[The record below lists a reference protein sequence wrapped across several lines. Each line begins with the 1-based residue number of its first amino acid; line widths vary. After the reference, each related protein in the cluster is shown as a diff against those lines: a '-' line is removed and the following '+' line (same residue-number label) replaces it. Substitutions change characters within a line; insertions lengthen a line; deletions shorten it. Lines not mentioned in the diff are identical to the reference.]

1 VAKPDPGFFVAAA
14 AAVGA
19 DVSECVHVGD
29 RVDNDVVAA
38 RAAGMTPVHV
48 RRGPWGVLHGDD
60 PAIDLQVS
68 SLLEVPDLLRALR

>member
-1 VAKPDPGFFVAAA
+1 VTD
-14 AAVGA
+14 
-19 DVSECVHVGD
+19 CVHVGD

-60 PAIDLQVS
+60 PRIEHQVS
-68 SLLEVPDLLRALR
+68 SLTDLPELLRRL